1 MYKLHHHL
9 WFAISVSTLAI
20 VSTCPV
26 LAKPQPRSKVVV
38 TSQIEHK
45 APVADDE
52 ISPPPVEAVLA
63 RVKLKP
69 ATPAKVVRAATPS
82 VNSRSIVKVP
92 PTARVKH
99 SGRHISA
106 DRSLQGISNLI
117 DNDRVTPK
125 HENFS
130 AVNRLID

>member
-1 MYKLHHHL
+1 MYKLHYRL
-9 WFAISVSTLAI
+9 WIAISVSTLAI

-26 LAKPQPRSKVVV
+26 LAKPQPRAKKVVV
-38 TSQIEHK
+38 TSQIENK
-45 APVADDE
+45 AVVADDE

-63 RVKLKP
+63 RVKLKS
-69 ATPAKVVRAATPS
+69 ATPAKVVRTGTPTS
-82 VNSRSIVKVP
+82 SKVP
-92 PTARVKH
+92 STVRAKN
-99 SGRHISA
+99 SGRHVS